1 MRSKFNPYEILGVPP
16 TSNVTD
22 IRRAYYKLSLKVHPD
37 RNPKKEKDDSE
48 KKFKKLVKAY
58 EMLTKTESFSK
69 NNANK
74 HLKALNYSGIFSY
87 QKDVLNNIILP
98 DQENEKYE
106 FKKQVSAP
114 NIGLNDFNERYRKL
128 KKQEKL
134 KEKFST
140 YHLLTYNLKGICNL
154 DNETIMKRIKRGENN
169 YRYISDSIKEKALLW
184 KAEKKGY
191 APIYLYG
198 TAHLSIDNFNIKDR
212 FDDLFNYLIDQV
224 DVVLPEI
231 ESCCIF
237 DQGENI
243 DEFIVLKAHHS
254 GKELRPLEN
263 KLIRM
268 TTMSEK
274 LLNSFNS
281 NSNSFSDSRIKE
293 LTRSYLTGS
302 NSITMNGTV
311 KSELIKSAIKR
322 NFFWMEDI
330 LSLSYKK
337 KTSLVVAGGA
347 HNSGDYGL
355 PNLLA
360 YEGYKLTPLI
370 KSAPPSKKAI
380 IRNLVFGTN
389 NLFFQPEIN
398 RKNEQEMQIIP
409 YNMR

>member
-1 MRSKFNPYEILGVPP
+1 MRSKFNPYEVLGVSP
-16 TSNVTD
+16 TSNATD
-22 IRRAYYKLSLKVHPD
+22 IRRAYYKLSLKAHPD
-37 RNPKKEKDDSE
+37 RKPKEEKEDSE

-58 EMLTKTESFSK
+58 EMLTKTENFSK

-74 HLKALNYSGIFSY
+74 NLKQLNYID
-87 QKDVLNNIILP
+87 QKDVLNCDILP
-98 DQENEKYE
+98 DLKNDNYE
-106 FKKQVSAP
+106 FKKQIFAP
-114 NIGLNDFNERYRKL
+114 NIGLDDFNERYRKL
-128 KKQEKL
+128 KKQDKL

-154 DNETIMKRIKRGENN
+154 DKETIMKRIERGENN
-169 YRYISDSIKEKALLW
+169 YRYISTDSINEKALLW
-184 KAEKKGY
+184 KAERKGC
-191 APIYLYG
+191 APIYLFG

-212 FDDLFNYLIDQV
+212 FDDLFDYLIEQV

-237 DQGENI
+237 GFGENI
-243 DEFIVLKAHHS
+243 DEFIVLKAHHRE
-254 GKELRPLEN
+254 KELRPLEN
-263 KLIRM
+263 RLIRM

-274 LLNSFNS
+274 LLNSI
-281 NSNSFSDSRIKE
+281 NSNSFSFSESKIKE

-302 NSITMNGTV
+302 NFISMNETV
-311 KSELIKSAIKR
+311 TSELIKSAIKR

-330 LSLSYKK
+330 LSQSYHR

-347 HNSGDYGL
+347 HNSGHYGL

-360 YEGYKLTPLI
+360 YEGYKLTPLF
-370 KSAPPSKKAI
+370 KSAPTSKKVI

>member
-16 TSNVTD
+16 TANATD

-37 RNPKKEKDDSE
+37 RNPKEEKEDSE

-58 EMLTKTESFSK
+58 EMLTKTENFSK

-74 HLKALNYSGIFSY
+74 NTKVLNYIGVFSFK
-87 QKDVLNNIILP
+87 KDGVNCDILP
-98 DQENEKYE
+98 DQKNKNYE
-106 FKKQVSAP
+106 FNKQISAP
-114 NIGLNDFNERYRKL
+114 NIGFNDFNERYRKL
-128 KKQEKL
+128 KKQEQV

-140 YHLLTYNLKGICNL
+140 SHLLTYNLKGICNL
-154 DNETIMKRIKRGENN
+154 DKKTIMKRIERGENN
-169 YRYISDSIKEKALLW
+169 YRYISDSINEKALLW
-184 KAEKKGY
+184 KAEKKGC
-191 APIYLYG
+191 APIFLYG
-198 TAHLSIDNFNIKDR
+198 TAHLSLDNCNIKDR
-212 FDDLFNYLIDQV
+212 FDDLFDYLIDQV

-231 ESCCIF
+231 EMCCIF
-237 DQGENI
+237 DLGENI
-243 DEFIVLKAHHS
+243 DEFIVLKAHHRE
-254 GKELRPLEN
+254 KELRPLEN
-263 KLIRM
+263 RLIRM

-274 LLNSFNS
+274 LINSI

-293 LTRSYLTGS
+293 LTRCYLTGG
-302 NSITMNGTV
+302 NLITMNETV
-311 KSELIKSAIKR
+311 TSELIKSAIKR

-330 LSLSYKK
+330 LSQSYHK

-370 KSAPPSKKAI
+370 KSAPTSKKAI
-380 IRNLVFGTN
+380 IRNLVFGTH

-398 RKNEQEMQIIP
+398 KKNEQEMQIIP
-409 YNMR
+409 YNMQ